1 MTKEE
6 KKQLFHDLMTLDKA
20 ILVPK
25 FAKRL
30 KSYAKLIYVILL
42 MFLALFAFVGLVN
55 LVMMKIS
62 LSFVQFLFVFSA
74 FIIVRM
80 FCEFLTAYDK

>member
-25 FAKRL
+25 LAKRL
-30 KSYAKLIYVILL
+30 KTYVKLIYVILL

-55 LVMMKIS
+55 LLMMK
-62 LSFVQFLFVFSA
+62 LSVAIIQFVFV
-74 FIIVRM
+74 FIGFVIVRM

>member
-6 KKQLFHDLMTLDKA
+6 KKQLFHELMTLDKA

-25 FAKRL
+25 LAKRL
-30 KSYAKLIYVILL
+30 QPYTKLIYVILL

-55 LVMMKIS
+55 LVTMKIS
-62 LSFVQFLFVFSA
+62 VALIQFLFVFIA
-74 FIIVRM
+74 FVIVRM
-80 FCEFLTAYDK
+80 FCEFLTAYEK